1 MNFLTQMSKYVLY
14 VSLVLNG
21 VLLMFLAGP
30 VPFFLYLSIVVNLF
44 LAWYSATCVMEVNN
58 LENDM
63 IELMKANEKF
73 LNELEDIH
81 SLEMYY
87 GDENLQNLIDQSRQ
101 LVNNFIDVQERY
113 FDVEVIEL
121 DDDDENEAYAE
132 AAQEE

>member
-1 MNFLTQMSKYVLY
+1 MSKYVLY

>member
-1 MNFLTQMSKYVLY
+1 
-14 VSLVLNG
+14 
-21 VLLMFLAGP
+21 
-30 VPFFLYLSIVVNLF
+30 
-44 LAWYSATCVMEVNN
+44 MEVNN